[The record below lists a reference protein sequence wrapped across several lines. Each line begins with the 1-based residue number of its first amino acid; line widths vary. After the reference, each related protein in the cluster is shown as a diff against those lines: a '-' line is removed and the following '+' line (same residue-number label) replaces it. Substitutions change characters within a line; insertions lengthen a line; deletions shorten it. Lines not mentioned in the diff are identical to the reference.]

1 MIETMI
7 VATVIAVLTA
17 IAVPTIGRG
26 LQLYRLGSAAT
37 DVANILERTRY
48 EAIHRNTI
56 VSCRYVQQGT
66 RWLFWID
73 LNGNGKA
80 DPTEPQVLLPSE
92 ARILPAGIAPSPDS
106 MGYTNTQIPAGS
118 IAFDSR
124 GTVNYGANPPAVY
137 TIYIGRPLLEATNGY
152 KAVTLTPTGRTKVW
166 SASAYGAWYTN

>member
-1 MIETMI
+1 MTPDLPAIPGMTNRRSSEPNHKRTRGFSMIETMI

-80 DPTEPQVLLPSE
+80 DRKSTRLNSSHIQKSRMPS
-92 ARILPAGIAPSPDS
+92 
-106 MGYTNTQIPAGS
+106 
-118 IAFDSR
+118 
-124 GTVNYGANPPAVY
+124 
-137 TIYIGRPLLEATNGY
+137 
-152 KAVTLTPTGRTKVW
+152 
-166 SASAYGAWYTN
+166 SA